1 MRTHVDW
8 FLLDQLDAAV
18 EEEKGAHVGFIAL
31 PSLLLF
37 SSCVLSLALYLGAQL
52 CAFFWSCL
60 RRWKKLFFVDRSVLP
75 AAAAAASPRKYR
87 ESPTVVS
94 STHGAA
100 LTQSLLLKSNA
111 VTFTYEELRIATG
124 GFSRKHRIGVGA
136 YAKVYKASLPDG
148 TVVAVKKLNGR
159 GKRNDREFR
168 AEIETIGNVKH
179 TNLVRLLGYCR
190 TKDSGQK
197 LLVYEY
203 FQNGSLNK
211 YIRGGREKCLDWQTR
226 LKIASGAAQAL
237 AYLHNCEPRIIHR
250 DVKASNILL
259 DTNFEAKVG
268 DFGLAKILDSS
279 ETHITTFLAGTRAY
293 IAPEYSKSLR
303 LTVKCDVYSF
313 GVLLLEL
320 VTGKDPSRGRSF
332 NLVAWVKTRLR
343 KTTTTTK
350 TCSDLFD
357 SRFLKEQQAV
367 STSIENN
374 YSSHMLKVV
383 HLALRCTNSSPE
395 QRPSMDEVAE
405 QLSKEL
411 SEFAC

>member
-1 MRTHVDW
+1 VGGFLV
-8 FLLDQLDAAV
+8 FLL
-18 EEEKGAHVGFIAL
+18 
-31 PSLLLF
+31 
-37 SSCVLSLALYLGAQL
+37 LGAQ
-52 CAFFWSCL
+52 
-60 RRWKKLFFVDRSVLP
+60 
-75 AAAAAASPRKYR
+75 
-87 ESPTVVS
+87 
-94 STHGAA
+94 
-100 LTQSLLLKSNA
+100 
-111 VTFTYEELRIATG
+111 
-124 GFSRKHRIGVGA
+124 
-136 YAKVYKASLPDG
+136 VYKASLPDG

-203 FQNGSLNK
+203 FQNGSLNN

-226 LKIASGAAQAL
+226 LKIAAGAAQAL
-237 AYLHNCEPRIIHR
+237 AYLQNCEPRIIHR

-279 ETHITTFLAGTRAY
+279 KTHITTFLAGTRAY

-332 NLVAWVKTRLR
+332 NLVAWVETRLR